1 MTVLVDSSVWI
12 DHLRGDLTPAVHG
25 LRGML
30 FDQSRE
36 VITADLITLE
46 VVRGCRTERDA
57 ARVQAMLLRFP
68 CASLGGIDAALRAAA
83 LYRKLRA
90 KGVTL
95 AKTVDLLIAS
105 WCIHEGVALLHD
117 DADFDAAEGWGLRVW
132 RA

>member
-25 LRGML
+25 MRGML
-30 FDQSRE
+30 LGQSQDI
-36 VITADLITLE
+36 ITADLIVLE

-57 ARVQAMLLRFP
+57 ARVQAMLRQFP
-68 CASLGGIDAALRAAA
+68 CESLGGIDAALRAAA
-83 LYRKLRA
+83 LYRRLRT
-90 KGVTL
+90 KGVTV

-105 WCIHEGVALLHD
+105 WCIHEDVTLLHD
-117 DADFDAAEGWGLRVW
+117 DVDFGAFEGWGLRVW